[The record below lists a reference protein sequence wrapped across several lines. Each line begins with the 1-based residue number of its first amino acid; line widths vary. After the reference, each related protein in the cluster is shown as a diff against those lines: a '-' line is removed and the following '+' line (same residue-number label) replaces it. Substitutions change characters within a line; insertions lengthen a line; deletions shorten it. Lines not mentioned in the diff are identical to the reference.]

1 MEIKMIKR
9 FRFGNPIE
17 TDAVLCK
24 PGLETWQN
32 GTAKITLQGSTIS
45 YPLQDGEAVYGL
57 GENVRGINKR
67 GWVYVSECAD
77 EPSHCEHTKSLYGAH
92 NFVMVGRNHRKVIGI
107 FIDTPAKVTFDIG
120 YTTYNEMCITPDKDD
135 YELYVIEGETYQE
148 VVREFRELIGRSY
161 IAPKW
166 AWGFGQS
173 RWSYNTSDEVREVV
187 REYKAK
193 GIPIDSIYLDIDY
206 MERYKDFTVNQ
217 ETFGDFDELIGEMK
231 EQKIHLVPIIDGGVK
246 KEDGYPVYEEGKA
259 KGYFCKDADGE
270 DFVIGVW
277 PGRCCFP
284 DMLNEDAAR
293 WFGDGYT
300 FLTDKGIDGFWN
312 DMNEPAI
319 FYSEKRLKK
328 VFEKFEEYKQQ
339 NLDVNSF
346 FEMTDLISTISS
358 NPEDYAS
365 FYHTYKGKT
374 YRHDEVHN
382 LFGFCMTKAA
392 AEAFERNVPDKRILL
407 FSRAS
412 YIGMHR
418 YGGIW
423 QGDNMS
429 WWSHLKMNIKMMPS
443 LNMCG
448 FLYTGADIG
457 GFGQNTTEDLVLRW
471 LEFGVFTPLMRNHAA
486 RGTRRQEAYQ
496 FPRTELFRNVIRARY
511 RLLPY
516 LYSEYMKAALT
527 NEMMF
532 FPLSFVYEDEIAAQ
546 IEDQLLIGESI
557 MVAPVCEQN
566 AEGRYVYFPERMKQ
580 ICFRE
585 EEVCEGQIYEKGL
598 YYIPMP
604 LGTVS
609 VFLRE
614 NYKLPLAKGGNNVT
628 EVDFDAPELFSF
640 GDAVKPY
647 AYYNDDGE
655 TKDFSFEKWVKEI

>member
-1 MEIKMIKR
+1 MEVLMVRR

-17 TDAVLCK
+17 TEAVQNK
-24 PGLETWQN
+24 PAQEVWQE
-32 GTAKITLQGSTIS
+32 GTGGMKKAGNTFCYIM
-45 YPLQDGEAVYGL
+45 QDKEAVYGL
-57 GENVRGINKR
+57 GQNVRGINKR
-67 GWVYVSECAD
+67 GWIYVSECAD
-77 EPSHCEHTKSLYGAH
+77 EPSHCEHTRSLYGAH
-92 NFVMVGRNHRKVIGI
+92 NFVMTGKNHEKVMGI
-107 FIDTPAKVTFDIG
+107 FVDTPAKVTFDIG
-120 YTTYNEMCITPDKDD
+120 YTVYNEMRITPDKEGYD
-135 YELYVIEGETYQE
+135 LYLIEGETYQE
-148 VVREFRELIGRSY
+148 VVREFRILIGQSY
-161 IAPKW
+161 IPPRW

-173 RWSYNTSDEVREVV
+173 RWSYDTSDEVREVV
-187 REYKAK
+187 RRYKEEN
-193 GIPIDSIYLDIDY
+193 IPIDSVYLDIDY

-217 ETFGDFDELIGEMK
+217 ETFGDFDDLIQEMK

-246 KEDGYPVYEEGKA
+246 KEDGYPVYEEGKE
-259 KGYFCKDADGE
+259 KGYFCKDENGE

-277 PGRCCFP
+277 PGKCCFP

-293 WFGDGYT
+293 WFGDKYT

-319 FYSEKRLKK
+319 FYSEKRLKR
-328 VFEKFEEYKQQ
+328 VFEKFEEYKKQ

-346 FEMTDLISTISS
+346 FEMKDLISTISN

-365 FYHTYKGKT
+365 FYHNYKGKT

-382 LFGFCMTKAA
+382 LFGFQMTKAA
-392 AEAFERNVPDKRILL
+392 AEAFERNVPEKRILL

-418 YGGIW
+418 YAGIW

-429 WWSHLKMNIKMMPS
+429 WWSHLKMNVCMMPS

-448 FLYTGADIG
+448 FMYTGADIG

-486 RGTRRQEAYQ
+486 RGTRKQEAYL
-496 FPRTELFRNVIRARY
+496 FPRTELFRNVIQARY

-516 LYSEYMKAALT
+516 LYSEYMKAVL
-527 NEMMF
+527 NNDMMF
-532 FPLSFVYEDEIAAQ
+532 IPLSFVYEDEIAAQ
-546 IEDQLLIGESI
+546 AEDQLLIGENI
-557 MVAPVCEQN
+557 MVAPVYEQN
-566 AEGRYVYFPERMKQ
+566 AEGRYVYFPERMRQ
-580 ICFRE
+580 ISFCGC
-585 EEVCEGQIYEKGL
+585 EVKEGAVYEKGL
-598 YYIPMP
+598 YYVSMP
-604 LGTVS
+604 IGTVH

-614 NYKLPLAKGGNNVT
+614 NYKLPLSGGGRCVT
-628 EVDFDAPELFSF
+628 EVDFEALEIHSF

-655 TKDFSFEKWVKEI
+655 TKDFSYEKWVTRL